1 MRRDELGELAVFL
14 TVAEERSFTRAA
26 AKLATSQ
33 SALSQT
39 VRRLEERLG
48 VRLLVRNTRNVAP
61 TEAGEQLIETLRP
74 ALSDI
79 DAKLTALGQFR
90 DQPAGR
96 VRLTAG
102 QHACD
107 TVLWP
112 ALEKVLPQYPDIKVE
127 LSLDSALTDIVTE
140 RFDAGVR
147 LGEQVAKDMIS
158 VRVGPDIRMAV
169 VGSPSY
175 FVGRTIPLEPHDL
188 TQHSCINL
196 RLPSAGGLYA
206 WEFTKDGRD
215 LNVRVDGQLV
225 VNNVIANLRA
235 AVAGIGLAIVMEDQ
249 STDLV
254 AEGKLVRVL
263 EDWCQP
269 FAGYHIY
276 YPSRRQL
283 SPAFRIVLDTLKYR
297 DRQRV

>member
-1 MRRDELGELAVFL
+1 MRRDELGDLSVFL

-48 VRLLVRNTRNVAP
+48 IRLLVRNTRNVSP

-79 DAKLTALGQFR
+79 DARLTALGQFR
-90 DQPAGR
+90 DQPAGT

-102 QHACD
+102 QHASD
-107 TVLWP
+107 TILWR
-112 ALEKVLPQYPDIKVE
+112 ALEKVMLQYPDIKVE
-127 LSLDSALTDIVTE
+127 LSLDSGLTDIVTE

-147 LGEQVAKDMIS
+147 LGEQVAKDMIA
-158 VRVGPDIRMAV
+158 VRIGPDIRMAV

-175 FVGRTIPLEPHDL
+175 FSGRTVPLAPHDL
-188 TQHSCINL
+188 TRHSCVNL

-206 WEFTKDGRD
+206 WEFSKNGRD
-215 LNVRVDGQLV
+215 LHVRVDGQLV
-225 VNNVIANLRA
+225 VNNVNANLKA
-235 AVAGIGLAIVMEDQ
+235 AIAGIGLAIVMEDQ
-249 STDLV
+249 IPTLV
-254 AEGKLVRVL
+254 SEGKLVRIL
-263 EDWCQP
+263 EDWCPP
-269 FAGYHIY
+269 FAGYYIY

-283 SPAFRIVLDTLKYR
+283 SPAFRVVLDALKYR
-297 DRQRV
+297 A

>member
-1 MRRDELGELAVFL
+1 MKRDELGDLSVFL
-14 TVAEERSFTRAA
+14 AVAEERSFTRAA

-48 VRLLVRNTRNVAP
+48 VRLLVRNTRNVSP

-90 DQPAGR
+90 DRPAGT

-102 QHACD
+102 QHASD
-107 TVLWP
+107 TILWP
-112 ALEKVLPQYPDIKVE
+112 ALERVMIQYPEIKVE

-147 LGEQVAKDMIS
+147 LGEQVAKDMIA
-158 VRVGPDIRMAV
+158 VRLGPDIRMAV

-175 FVGRTIPLEPHDL
+175 LAGRTIPLTPHDL
-188 TQHSCINL
+188 TQHSCINI

-206 WEFTKDGRD
+206 WEFTKEGRD
-215 LNVRVDGQLV
+215 LNVRVDGQLI
-225 VNNVIANLRA
+225 VNNVNATLRA
-235 AVAGIGLAIVMEDQ
+235 AVAGIGLAIIMEDQ
-249 STDLV
+249 IAALV

-263 EDWCQP
+263 EDWCSP

-283 SPAFRIVLDTLKYR
+283 SPAFRAILDALKYR
-297 DRQRV
+297 TR